1 MSAFWWSGRQRVDR
15 YSLTAPPPPT
25 SGQNLT
31 INASGKV
38 SQDIEDGAH
47 VALSVKIALNYGGQI
62 PILTRNID
70 LCQLMDNDEDIDA
83 NCPVEK
89 KKTIELS
96 KTVGIPQTPSKGKYV
111 ILIDA
116 YTKDEDKITCMGTE
130 ITL

>member
-1 MSAFWWSGRQRVDR
+1 L
-15 YSLTAPPPPT
+15 LTAPT
-25 SGQNLT
+25 SGKNLT

-38 SQDIEDGAH
+38 TQEIEDGAH

-62 PILTRNID
+62 PILTRDVD
-70 LCQLMDNDEDIDA
+70 LCDLMANDDDIDA
-83 NCPVEK
+83 ECPVDK
-89 KKTIELS
+89 DVALTFS

-116 YTKDEDKITCMGTE
+116 YTKDEEKITCMGAE